1 MTVEQYTC
9 TIAYKEIPMQKFM
22 ERYHFEPKDREMVE
36 TTVRFVCELVKVQM
50 WIGYREDGVV
60 CAITLGKQY
69 DQLSDVVTEHLLLS
83 YCMECVGMEMLSKA
97 YERVNQHVY
106 ERKGCWIGDY
116 QFPEGGKAQKQ
127 LEKLQGVSVEW
138 KNGMM
143 HPAKSVVLV
152 AEYVEEQSRSGCEH
166 CMHCGN
172 VDCVF
177 RKKQEK
183 ENMKLNYGNASV
195 MGTQAY
201 SYGVQRIFGNDRKL
215 QE

>member
-36 TTVRFVCELVKVQM
+36 ATVRFVCELVKVQM
-50 WIGYREDGVV
+50 WIGYQEDGVV

-69 DQLSDVVTEHLLLS
+69 DKLSDVVTEHLLLS

-97 YERVNQHVY
+97 YERVNQHVH

-116 QFPEGGKAQKQ
+116 QFPEGGKGQKQ
-127 LEKLQGVSVEW
+127 LEKLQEASIEW

-177 RKKQEK
+177 RKRQEK

-215 QE
+215 QG

>member
-36 TTVRFVCELVKVQM
+36 ATVRFVCELVKVQM
-50 WIGYREDGVV
+50 WIGYREDGIV

-127 LEKLQGVSVEW
+127 LEKLQEVSVEW

-195 MGTQAY
+195 MGMQTY